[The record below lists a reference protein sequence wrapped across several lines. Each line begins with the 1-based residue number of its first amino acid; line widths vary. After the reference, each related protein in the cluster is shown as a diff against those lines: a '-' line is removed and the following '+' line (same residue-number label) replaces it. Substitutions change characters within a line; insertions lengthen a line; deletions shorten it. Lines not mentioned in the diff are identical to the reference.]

1 MASDA
6 SYETEPEIAQR
17 IAALQERLERAAV
30 ATAALL
36 DQAKREATGVPDEA
50 VPVGGSDEG
59 APVGGSDEGGPVGGA
74 DEGAPVG
81 GSDEGGPRASSG
93 PRRPPPAGWEVPP
106 EGDRSAS
113 GLAAELEAF
122 ARLIRGLEELIPAD
136 LRRALADAFR
146 ELLLALRALLD
157 WCAERL
163 AQRRAAEPQIRDIPI
178 L

>member
-50 VPVGGSDEG
+50 VSVGVPDEGSPVGGCD
-59 APVGGSDEGGPVGGA
+59 A
-74 DEGAPVG
+74 
-81 GSDEGGPRASSG
+81 GGPRASSG
-93 PRRPPPAGWEVPP
+93 PRRPPPAGWEAPP
-106 EGDRSAS
+106 DEDRSAG

-136 LRRALADAFR
+136 LRRALADAVR
-146 ELLLALRALLD
+146 ELLLALRAVLD
-157 WCAERL
+157 WCAERV
-163 AQRRAAEPQIRDIPI
+163 AQRRAAEPEIRDIPI

>member
-36 DQAKREATGVPDEA
+36 DQAKREATGVPDE
-50 VPVGGSDEG
+50 D
-59 APVGGSDEGGPVGGA
+59 GGP
-74 DEGAPVG
+74 
-81 GSDEGGPRASSG
+81 DEGGPRVSSG

-106 EGDRSAS
+106 DEDHSTG

-136 LRRALADAFR
+136 LRRALADAVR

-163 AQRRAAEPQIRDIPI
+163 AHRRAAEPEIRDIPI

>member
-6 SYETEPEIAQR
+6 SWETEPEIAER
-17 IAALQERLERAAV
+17 IAALQERLERAAA
-30 ATAALL
+30 ATASLL
-36 DQAKREATGVPDEA
+36 DQAKREAEADATGGPDEA
-50 VPVGGSDEG
+50 APDEG
-59 APVGGSDEGGPVGGA
+59 APRRSRGA
-74 DEGAPVG
+74 
-81 GSDEGGPRASSG
+81 
-93 PRRPPPAGWEVPP
+93 RRPPPAGFQAPP
-106 EGDRSAS
+106 DTDRSAG

-136 LRRALADAFR
+136 LRQALADAFR

-163 AQRRAAEPQIRDIPI
+163 AQRRATEPQIRDIPI